1 MIIDKLLK
9 FAGTS
14 DNTTATIDLKKE
26 GHLDQEYW
34 LVVKAIKEITTANAG
49 TWSLLTSDDDTFA
62 TYETL
67 VNGNIGNGVTKVNK
81 DEYVAR
87 VKVPFKPLRYLRLS
101 VAASGASPASIT
113 FADVEGYLV
122 SGINLG
128 FEVKNM
134 QAA

>member
-34 LVVKAIKEITTANAG
+34 LVVKTIQQITAANKG
-49 TWSLLTSDDDTFA
+49 TWALLTSDDSTFS

-67 VNGNIGNGVTKVNK
+67 AQGAIENGVNPIAK
-81 DEYVAR
+81 DTYVAR
-87 VKVPFKPLRYLRLS
+87 MKVPFKPLRYLRLS

-122 SGINLG
+122 SGINLA

-134 QAA
+134 QAV